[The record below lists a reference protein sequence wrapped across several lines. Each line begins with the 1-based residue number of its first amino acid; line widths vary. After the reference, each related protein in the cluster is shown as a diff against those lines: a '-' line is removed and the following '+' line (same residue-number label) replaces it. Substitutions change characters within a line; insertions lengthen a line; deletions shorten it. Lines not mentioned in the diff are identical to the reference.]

1 MSKGTKK
8 SADDIVKE
16 LREMLDSTA
25 EIIIKVMGNT
35 NYLKEQQD
43 TLKDNYEML
52 NTKLIEIARMVMVL
66 VNESDNPKV
75 TEKIT
80 LQMLSNKDFVEH
92 AGKTAQEMDVYE
104 LIQEL
109 KSNPIFAD
117 DIPDLE
123 DMTEEDLKR
132 FSDKWEHTK
141 EMFTLAHATH
151 EMNTL
156 EEE

>member
-1 MSKGTKK
+1 MSKTTKK

-25 EIIIKVMGNT
+25 EMMIKVMSNT

-43 TLKDNYEML
+43 TLKDNYELL
-52 NTKLIEIARMVMVL
+52 NTKLIEVAKMTIIL
-66 VNESDNPKV
+66 VNASDNPKV
-75 TEKIT
+75 TEQIT
-80 LQMLSNKDFVEH
+80 LQMLSNKEFVDH
-92 AGKTAQEMDVYE
+92 AGKTAQDMDVYE
-104 LIQEL
+104 LLKEM

-132 FSDKWEHTK
+132 FSDTWEHTK

>member
-132 FSDKWEHTK
+132 FSDTWEHTK